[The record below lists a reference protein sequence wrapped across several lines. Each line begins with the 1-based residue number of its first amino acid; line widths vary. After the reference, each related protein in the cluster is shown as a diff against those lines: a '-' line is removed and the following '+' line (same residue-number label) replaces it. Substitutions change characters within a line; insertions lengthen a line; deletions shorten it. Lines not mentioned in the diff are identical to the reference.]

1 MEYPLSFE
9 KKIIGANGEVGKAWL
24 DSLESLVHTYL
35 DKWDLQSYGAVEN
48 LSYNYV
54 LKVIDMSG
62 NRAILKLGIPNY
74 DFGNEIRTLRAYNG
88 NGCVKIIKAD
98 SENGAMLLEH
108 LQPGTMLTEVEEQ
121 LAVKTFAHV
130 WTAIRR
136 TVEENADHPSIADW
150 MKAFDRYQDKYQT
163 NEGPIPNHF
172 VFLARTYFVE
182 IANSSE
188 NNDLLH
194 GDLHHENILYST
206 TDGWLAI
213 DPKGVIGD
221 NYFDFISF
229 LTNQLFNKS
238 NPRQLLEKRVTL
250 LCEEMQLNKERLL
263 KAAVAMSTLYTCW
276 GIEDNDPEW
285 ENTYRCA
292 QWFEGFIEG
301 N

>member
-1 MEYPLSFE
+1 MYPKSFE
-9 KKIIGANGEVGKAWL
+9 RKIIGAFGEEGIEWL
-24 DSLESLVHTYL
+24 NSLESKIKTYL
-35 DKWDLQSYGAVEN
+35 EKWNLRSDGPVDN

-54 LKVIDMSG
+54 LKVLDEKG
-62 NRAILKLGIPNY
+62 NRAILKLGVANY

-98 SENGAMLLEH
+98 SENGVMLLEH
-108 LQPGTMLTEVEEQ
+108 LQPGTMLTEVEEHQ
-121 LAVKTFAHV
+121 AVKTFAHV

-136 TVEENADHPSIADW
+136 TVEENADHPSIVDW

-206 TDGWLAI
+206 NDGWLAI
-213 DPKGVIGD
+213 DPKGVIG
-221 NYFDFISF
+221 NKYFDFISF
-229 LTNQLFNKS
+229 LTNQLFNKL

-250 LCEEMQLNKERLL
+250 LCEELQLNKKRLL
-263 KAAVAMSTLYTCW
+263 KAAIAMSTLYACW
-276 GIEDNDPEW
+276 GVEDNDPEW
-285 ENTYRCA
+285 ENTYRCV
-292 QWFEGFIEG
+292 QWFEGLMED

>member
-1 MEYPLSFE
+1 MYPKSFE
-9 KKIIGANGEVGKAWL
+9 RKIIGAFGEEGIEWL
-24 DSLESLVHTYL
+24 NSLESIITTYL
-35 DKWDLQSYGAVEN
+35 EKWNLRSDGPVDN

-54 LKVIDMSG
+54 LKVIDEKGS
-62 NRAILKLGIPNY
+62 RAILKLGVANY
-74 DFGNEIRTLRAYNG
+74 DFANEIRTLRAYNG
-88 NGCVKIIKAD
+88 KGCVKLIKAD
-98 SENGAMLLEH
+98 SENGVMLLEH

-130 WTAIRR
+130 WTAIRK

-182 IANSSE
+182 IANSTES
-188 NNDLLH
+188 NDLLH

-206 TDGWLAI
+206 NYGWLAI

-221 NYFDFISF
+221 KYFDFISF
-229 LTNQLFNKS
+229 LTNQLFNKL

-250 LCEEMQLNKERLL
+250 LCEELQLNKERLI
-263 KAAVAMSTLYTCW
+263 KAAVAMSTLYACW
-276 GIEDNDPEW
+276 GVEDNDPEW

-292 QWFEGFIEG
+292 QWFEGFID
-301 N
+301 NN